1 MMYLFRIPLYRYLFS
16 FLLHKDVHVY
26 FNFDPSSFKFAA
38 RGLYSLQNVDWYS
51 YKWDLVPELCL
62 GPWHQTDLGSSPLVH
77 HLLETFYF
85 RYHVCLGI
93 GSVKG
98 CVLCHC
104 SSVYILIINDIIKQ
118 IRNISQT
125 SQTHHVVFLSF
136 LGKYTKLC
144 DVEKKLPQPISMYCH
159 PL

>member
-1 MMYLFRIPLYRYLFS
+1 MYLFRIPFYSYLIS

-51 YKWDLVPELCL
+51 YKWDLEPELL
-62 GPWHQTDLGSSPLVH
+62 FRPLASNWFGIQLSSPPLVRNV
-77 HLLETFYF
+77 LFSLSCMSRDWF
-85 RYHVCLGI
+85 G
-93 GSVKG
+93 KG

-104 SSVYILIINDIIKQ
+104 SSVYILAINDIIKQ

-125 SQTHHVVFLSF
+125 PQTHAWSCVFIIIREIHKIVWC
-136 LGKYTKLC
+136 GKKVTAT
-144 DVEKKLPQPISMYCH
+144 D
-159 PL
+159 